1 MDSVK
6 IGKYISMLRKEKNL
20 TQEELAEI
28 IGVSSKTISRQKVGD
43 NIPDT
48 NFLYELSKKFG
59 VPTQDILNGGEI
71 SNCNVNNETIK
82 NGFNFYLWSFKK
94 KKV

>member
-28 IGVSSKTISRQKVGD
+28 IGVSSKTISR
-43 NIPDT
+43 
-48 NFLYELSKKFG
+48 
-59 VPTQDILNGGEI
+59 
-71 SNCNVNNETIK
+71 
-82 NGFNFYLWSFKK
+82 
-94 KKV
+94 